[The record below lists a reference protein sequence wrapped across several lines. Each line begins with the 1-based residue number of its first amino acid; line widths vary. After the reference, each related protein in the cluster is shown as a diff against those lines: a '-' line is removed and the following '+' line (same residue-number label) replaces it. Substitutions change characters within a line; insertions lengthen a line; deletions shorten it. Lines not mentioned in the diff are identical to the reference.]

1 METTMAVSGDGIAF
15 GAHPYALQGASV
27 LTQISE
33 NLSGT
38 FLGDLC
44 KSWADSLVGANIE
57 GMDVIKDCV
66 SDLSDFYGV
75 DNVKVFFEPG
85 EPGVHFSG
93 LSDSPSDNW
102 IGGDPNVLN
111 DYARQYGPDF
121 IQNVVAHE
129 MGHFMFDKLDLDAE
143 GYGRISNEAV
153 ADFLSGVYSG
163 SKGLDPQGTVDFYSS
178 LPDHPDYPTGD
189 QRANLF
195 NEGYE
200 LAQKYP
206 FKDFTNIV
214 NDPMFDLRGTVC
226 EVANRYHQC
235 V

>member
-1 METTMAVSGDGIAF
+1 METTMAVSGDGMAF

-38 FLGDLC
+38 FFGDLC

-57 GMDVIKDCV
+57 GMDVIKNCV

-93 LSDSPSDNW
+93 FSDDPSDNW
-102 IGGDPNVLN
+102 IGGDPTALN
-111 DYARQYGPDF
+111 YYSNHYGPDF
-121 IQNVVAHE
+121 IQNVMAHE
-129 MGHFMFDKLDLDAE
+129 MGHFRFDKLDLDVE
-143 GYGRISNEAV
+143 GYGRISKEAV

-178 LPDHPDYPTGD
+178 LPDHPDYPTGE

-235 V
+235 A

>member
-1 METTMAVSGDGIAF
+1 MKEARPLFVAFGSEVWRQYDRKEIFEWRSWRGLFFTFVVLQVFSCPNCTHQNKKVRCAVILTIEGCLWLSKERKITMETTMAVSGDGMAF

-85 EPGVHFSG
+85 VSRFM
-93 LSDSPSDNW
+93 
-102 IGGDPNVLN
+102 IG
-111 DYARQYGPDF
+111 
-121 IQNVVAHE
+121 
-129 MGHFMFDKLDLDAE
+129 
-143 GYGRISNEAV
+143 
-153 ADFLSGVYSG
+153 
-163 SKGLDPQGTVDFYSS
+163 
-178 LPDHPDYPTGD
+178 
-189 QRANLF
+189 
-195 NEGYE
+195 
-200 LAQKYP
+200 
-206 FKDFTNIV
+206 
-214 NDPMFDLRGTVC
+214 
-226 EVANRYHQC
+226 
-235 V
+235 